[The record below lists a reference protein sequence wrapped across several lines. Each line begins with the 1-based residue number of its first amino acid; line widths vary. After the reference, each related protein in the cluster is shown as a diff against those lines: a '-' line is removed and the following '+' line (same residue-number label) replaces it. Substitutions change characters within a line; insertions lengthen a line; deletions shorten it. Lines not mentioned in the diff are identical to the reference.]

1 MCLTSICFHKDFA
14 VTDAEMVGPGGTA
27 PAGAQPPMPGGE
39 APEGSA
45 DARLAELE
53 ARLAAATADAE
64 KAREDWLRAKAE
76 TDNVRRRGQED
87 VAKAHRYGLE
97 GFANALLAVKD
108 SLDAALT
115 VENTSIESF
124 KEGVELT
131 ARQLQGVF
139 EKFAIRE
146 IVPEG
151 EKFDPHRHQA
161 ISQVEADQE
170 PGTVVTV
177 LQKGYLLNDR
187 VLRPAL
193 VIVAKAREA

>member
-1 MCLTSICFHKDFA
+1 M
-14 VTDAEMVGPGGTA
+14 TDANF
-27 PAGAQPPMPGGE
+27 AGAPGASPAALSGHDADHPE
-39 APEGSA
+39 AGV
-45 DARLAELE
+45 DARVAELE
-53 ARLAAATADAE
+53 AKLSAAFADTE
-64 KAREDWLRAKAE
+64 KLREEWLRAKAE

-87 VAKAHRYGLE
+87 VAKAHRFGIE
-97 GFANALLAVKD
+97 GFAGALLAVKD

-131 ARQLQGVF
+131 ARQLDSVF

-146 IVPEG
+146 INPAG

-161 ISQVEADQE
+161 ISQVPSDAE
-170 PGTVVTV
+170 PGTVVAV
-177 LQKGYLLNDR
+177 LQKGYLLHDR

-193 VIVAKAREA
+193 VTVAAPRNP

>member
-1 MCLTSICFHKDFA
+1 M
-14 VTDAEMVGPGGTA
+14 TDAEMVGPGGT
-27 PAGAQPPMPGGE
+27 PASAQPPLAGGDAPDPG
-39 APEGSA
+39 A
-45 DARLAELE
+45 DPRLAELE
-53 ARLAAATADAE
+53 ARLAEATAQGE

-87 VAKAHRYGLE
+87 VAKAHRFGLE
-97 GFANALLAVKD
+97 GFAGALLAVKD

-139 EKFAIRE
+139 QKFAIRE

-177 LQKGYLLNDR
+177 LQKGYLLHDR

-193 VIVAKAREA
+193 VIVAKPKEA